1 LQGANGND
9 EPRLKPV
16 EDLVK
21 ENPLLQYIS
30 AESTS
35 VNDIILGSQLTS
47 AEVSSMLLE
56 LELIG
61 AVTIANDGGYVNL
74 S

>member
-1 LQGANGND
+1 VD
-9 EPRLKPV
+9 
-16 EDLVK
+16 
-21 ENPLLQYIS
+21 
-30 AESTS
+30 
-35 VNDIILGSQLTS
+35 DIILGSQLTS

-61 AVTIANDGGYVNL
+61 AVAIANDGGYVNL